1 MARMRHW
8 VTFII
13 VSTAIVAPATA
24 QAGTAAVTKPT
35 GATRIAQFTAAP
47 GERNKLRVRVSGS
60 GSAVL
65 FIDIGRLPITPGA
78 GCTAFRGKP
87 NEAICSLPAR
97 FTVAQALLGDGND
110 FADLESLG
118 RTQVNAAGENG
129 DDNILVGR
137 RATRWS
143 IAGGNGN
150 DRLGAKGDSAFSSS
164 LRGGAGNDRMT
175 GSKGSDRLIGDAGDD
190 TLRGLGAKDRYSC
203 GSGRDRAQV
212 RASEGETAGSSCES
226 KNLP

>member
-8 VTFII
+8 ATFIFI
-13 VSTAIVAPATA
+13 SIAIVAPGAA
-24 QAGTAAVTKPT
+24 QAGTAAVTRPA
-35 GATRIAQFTAAP
+35 GPTRIAQFTAER
-47 GERNKLRVRVSGS
+47 GEVNKLRVRVSAS
-60 GSAVL
+60 GRTVL
-65 FIDIGRLPITPGA
+65 FIDLGRLPITPGA
-78 GCTAFRGKP
+78 GCIAYRGKP

-97 FTVAQALLGDGND
+97 FTLAQALLGSGND
-110 FADLESLG
+110 FADLDSLG
-118 RTQVNAAGENG
+118 STQVNAAGEDG

-150 DRLGAKGDSAFSSS
+150 DRLGAKGESALSGS
-164 LRGGAGNDRMT
+164 LRGGAGNDRLT

-190 TLRGLGAKDRYSC
+190 ALRGGAGKDRYSC
-203 GSGRDRAQV
+203 GTGRDRAQV
-212 RASEGETAGSSCES
+212 RASEGEVAGSSCEG